1 MIEPAYKHNG
11 SVMFM
16 RPCED
21 SGAHHWISSQMNRA
35 IDKFW
40 EKRGI
45 DPKADNWSFNRNHQ
59 KNLIKKP

>member
-1 MIEPAYKHNG
+1 MIEPSYKRNG
-11 SVMFM
+11 NLMFV
-16 RPCED
+16 RAVED

-59 KNLIKKP
+59 RNLIKKP